1 MEKITVKELIKTLA
15 TCDQD
20 SFVAMSADS
29 EGNSYSI
36 IANEQFVTQNVYM
49 KDEFEKQD
57 QFFEK
62 TEVEDTT
69 DKTVKDFYENQI
81 EKAKLVKCVLL
92 WPCN

>member
-1 MEKITVKELIKTLA
+1 MNKITVKELIKTLA

-29 EGNSYSI
+29 EGNSYSVM
-36 IANEQFVTQNVYM
+36 ANEQFVTQNVYM

-81 EKAKLVKCVLL
+81 ERSEERRVGKECRL
-92 WPCN
+92 